1 MSKSLSLFLIIVLLA
16 SGIALPAQAEAAAIP
31 ISAPTAILLDYN
43 SNRILYAKTPHL
55 RRAPAST
62 TKLLTAIVASEH
74 LKMDSY
80 VTVPKYAEKIEP
92 SKIYVRGGERYRVRD
107 LIHALLMSSGNDAA
121 EVLAV
126 AAGGSRGNFA
136 QLMNKKARSLG
147 SRKSNFV
154 NPSGLPD
161 SRQYSTAYD
170 MALIMRE
177 AQRYPVIVQALRTRT
192 STIRSAKGRRIYLRN
207 HNKMLWRDSREV
219 LGKTGW
225 TRAARHCFVGQINAN
240 NRHVFVSMLGSH
252 RLWKDLKTLVDYQF
266 GAVLGKKHQNQKLWG
281 TQKAKDIQNALAR
294 AGYSPGVIDGKFGPA
309 TIRAVQKFQKA
320 HKLKPD
326 GVVGSRTWGALKRY
340 L

>member
-1 MSKSLSLFLIIVLLA
+1 MHKTILSLFLIIVCMTTGLV
-16 SGIALPAQAEAAAIP
+16 LPPSAEAALP
-31 ISAPTAILLDYN
+31 ISAPTALLLDFN
-43 SNRILYAKTPHL
+43 TGKILYAKTPHL

-62 TKLLTAIVASEH
+62 TKLLTAIVAAQH
-74 LKMDSY
+74 LQMDGIA
-80 VTVPKYAEKIEP
+80 TVPGYVESIEP
-92 SKIYVRGGERYRVRD
+92 SKIYLRKGERYKIRD
-107 LIHALLMSSGNDAA
+107 LIHAMLINSANDAA

-126 AAGGSRGNFA
+126 ATAGSRAKFA
-136 QLMNKKARSLG
+136 ALMNRQVRALG
-147 SRKSNFV
+147 CKGSNFV
-154 NPSGLPD
+154 NPSGLPNHN
-161 SRQYSTAYD
+161 QYSTAYD

-177 AQRYPVIVQALRTRT
+177 AQRYPTIVQALKTRT
-192 STIRSAKGRRIYLRN
+192 SVIRSQRGRKIYLRN

-252 RLWKDLKTLVDYQF
+252 RLWKDLTTLVNYQF
-266 GAVLGKKHQNQKLWG
+266 GAAIVKGYKNNKLWG
-281 TQKAKDIQNALAR
+281 TQKAKDIQTALTR
-294 AGYSPGVIDGKFGPA
+294 AGYQPGRIDGKFGPA

-326 GVVGSRTWGALKRY
+326 GIVGSRTWAALQRY

>member
-1 MSKSLSLFLIIVLLA
+1 MRKLYSLFLIVVLLGT
-16 SGIALPAQAEAAAIP
+16 GISLPPSAEAAAVP

-43 SNRILYAKTPHL
+43 SNRIIYAKTPHL

-62 TKLLTAIVASEH
+62 TKLLTAIVASQR
-74 LKMDSY
+74 LRMDGF

-92 SKIYVRGGERYRVRD
+92 SKIYVRGGEKYRVRD
-107 LIHALLMSSGNDAA
+107 LIHAVLMNSANDAA

-126 AAGGSRGNFA
+126 AAAGSRAEFA
-136 QLMNKKARSLG
+136 RLMTAKAKALG
-147 SRKSNFV
+147 CKKSNFV

-192 STIRSAKGRRIYLRN
+192 SMIRSAKGRRIYLRN

-225 TRAARHCFVGQINAN
+225 TRAARHCFVGQINVN

-266 GAVLGKKHQNQKLWG
+266 GAALVKKHQNQKLWG
-281 TQKAKDIQNALAR
+281 TQKAKDIQTALSR
-294 AGYSPGVIDGKFGPA
+294 AGYSPGAIDGKFGPA
-309 TIRAVQKFQKA
+309 TIRAVQKFQRA

-326 GVVGSRTWGALKRY
+326 GVVGSRTWSVLKRY